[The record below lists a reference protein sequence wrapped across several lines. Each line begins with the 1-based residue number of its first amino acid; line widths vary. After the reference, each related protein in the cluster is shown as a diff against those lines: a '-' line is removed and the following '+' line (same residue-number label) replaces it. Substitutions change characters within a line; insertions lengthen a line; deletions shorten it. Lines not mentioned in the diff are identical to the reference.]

1 MQHSFDVEIAEKY
14 GVNCAIILNNLQFW
28 IAKNKA
34 NGTNFHDG
42 RFWTFNSMKAFSEL
56 FPYMTSKQIR
66 GALDTLRDEG
76 LLITGNYNVKPYD
89 RTLWYAL
96 TEKGECIC
104 PTGQMEMPNKA
115 NGNAPQGTP
124 IPDINTDTKT
134 TDINTDGITPSASA
148 PSKPVRHKYGM
159 YKNVLL
165 SDEDME
171 KLKAEFPADWEQRIE
186 RLSEYIESK
195 GAKYRNHL
203 ATIRAW
209 ARKDK
214 DKNVP
219 TNNESEM
226 RKRWGAA
233 ADLV

>member
-34 NGTNFHDG
+34 NGTNFYDG
-42 RFWTFNSMKAFSEL
+42 KYWTFNSAEAFAKL
-56 FPYMTSKQIR
+56 FPYMSSRQINY
-66 GALDTLRDEG
+66 ALQKLRDEG
-76 LLITGNYNVKPYD
+76 ILETGNYNAQPYD
-89 RTLWYAL
+89 RTLWYAF
-96 TEKGECIC
+96 TKFGESILQNC
-104 PTGQMEMPNKA
+104 QMDSTIMA
-115 NGNAPQGTP
+115 NGFDTIVEP

-134 TDINTDGITPSASA
+134 TDINTDSIKPSAPA
-148 PSKPVRHKYGM
+148 PGKPARHKYGM

-165 SDEDME
+165 SDADME
-171 KLKAEFPADWEQRIE
+171 KLKAEFPNDWERRID

-195 GAKYRNHL
+195 GAKYKNHL

-219 TNNESEM
+219 TNNETEM